1 MTSSHWV
8 YPDVT
13 RGDRFFG
20 GLMVRAARLGVS
32 VAGSR
37 LLRVRGRTSGQW
49 REVPVNP
56 LQRDGHTY
64 LVAPR
69 GHVQWVRNLR
79 AAGEGEL
86 QLGRRH
92 RRFTARELPDA
103 AKPEILRAYL
113 RKWSFEVDR
122 FFEGV
127 GAGASGED
135 LSAILPKHPVFEI
148 TLDGHAHET
157 GSAPQRV

>member
-1 MTSSHWV
+1 MASKPWV
-8 YPDVT
+8 YPTVT
-13 RGDRFFG
+13 AGDRVFG
-20 GLMVRAARLGVS
+20 RLMVLASRLGIS

-49 REVPVNP
+49 REAPVNP
-56 LQRDGHTY
+56 LPFDGHTY

-86 QLGRRH
+86 QRGRRR
-92 RRFTARELPDA
+92 RRFTAREVPDA
-103 AKPEILRAYL
+103 EKPAILRAYL
-113 RKWSFEVDR
+113 RKWSFEVGR

-127 GAGASGED
+127 GAEASDDD
-135 LSAILPKHPVFEI
+135 LARILPKHPVFVV
-148 TLDGHAHET
+148 TYQDA
-157 GSAPQRV
+157 Q

>member
-1 MTSSHWV
+1 MTPKPWV
-8 YPDVT
+8 YPHVS

-20 GLMVRAARLGVS
+20 GLMVQASRLGIS
-32 VAGSR
+32 IAGSR
-37 LLRVRGRTSGQW
+37 LLRVRGRSSGEW

-56 LQRDGHTY
+56 LEHDGHTY

-86 QLGRRH
+86 RLGRRH
-92 RRFTARELPDA
+92 RHFTARELADGE
-103 AKPEILRAYL
+103 KPELVRAYL
-113 RKWSFEVDR
+113 RRWAFEVNR

-127 GAGASGED
+127 GAGASDEELGG
-135 LSAILPKHPVFEI
+135 ILPKHPVFEI
-148 TLDGHAHET
+148 TLDA
-157 GSAPQRV
+157 